1 MKSVINLND
10 EGKIN
15 FLIQIKGV
23 RCESN
28 RLSLRLVAGV
38 WCLAAF
44 VFVQAYMS
52 TLITYVVTPINFP
65 LINSAWQKGSER
77 THSKIRAGRLLFFG
91 KFICFSVRKSNGILI
106 RFTEK
111 QDSNRTLIT
120 ALRDRINSFP

>member
-1 MKSVINLND
+1 MRIDMKSVINLND
-10 EGKIN
+10 EGNIN
-15 FLIQIKGV
+15 FLIQIILGV

-52 TLITYVVTPINFP
+52 TLITYMVTPINFP
-65 LINSAWQKGSER
+65 LINSAYDIPGKKGSER

-91 KFICFSVRKSNGILI
+91 KFICFTVRK
-106 RFTEK
+106 
-111 QDSNRTLIT
+111 
-120 ALRDRINSFP
+120 

>member
-15 FLIQIKGV
+15 VLIQIKGV
-23 RCESN
+23 LCESN
-28 RLSLRLVAGV
+28 RLSLRLVVGV

-65 LINSAWQKGSER
+65 LINSAYDIPGEKEVNVLIRKSGLVDYYFSASSLFLGS
-77 THSKIRAGRLLFFG
+77 
-91 KFICFSVRKSNGILI
+91 KSNGILI
-106 RFTEK
+106 RFAEK
-111 QDSNRTLIT
+111 QDSNRTAT
-120 ALRDRINSFP
+120 GH